1 MHNEK
6 KNSWQNH
13 HNEQKNDFISA
24 QIQIKK
30 KRTEW
35 IQDQIMTLKMRQF
48 RLATLTLEIRGWCR
62 SSWPAARIQWQT
74 T

>member
-1 MHNEK
+1 MK

-30 KRTEW
+30 KNWMNPGSNHDTEN
-35 IQDQIMTLKMRQF
+35 
-48 RLATLTLEIRGWCR
+48 
-62 SSWPAARIQWQT
+62 AAIPFSNFNLRD
-74 T
+74 